1 MIKILTKFASSIC
14 GLEVVCGAWFR
25 RPDSNFKQPLA
36 FSRRDCAR
44 GFGKRRAQR
53 EKGARDAGSLPD
65 PRAPASRDTEAGR
78 CFSMKR
84 RPDCR
89 EPQVRHL
96 SGVPHAMFEAL
107 FRTTPGGLTLA
118 RSRSSHGS
126 GTYPPLRG
134 PRSCADDGYRLTH
147 NHPEPPVARGRRA
160 GTVRLRLLCRGG
172 TSRRPSHSHRTRSQ
186 PRDVRETSLGGS
198 R

>member
-1 MIKILTKFASSIC
+1 MWIRGCTRSVVSTSGFNFQTAARILATR
-14 GLEVVCGAWFR
+14 LRPRFR
-25 RPDSNFKQPLA
+25 ETSRPE
-36 FSRRDCAR
+36 
-44 GFGKRRAQR
+44 R
-53 EKGARDAGSLPD
+53 EGR
-65 PRAPASRDTEAGR
+65 AGR
-78 CFSMKR
+78 RVLAGPSGSGISRHRSGTMLFDEAPS
-84 RPDCR
+84 DCR

-160 GTVRLRLLCRGG
+160 GTVQLRLLCRGG